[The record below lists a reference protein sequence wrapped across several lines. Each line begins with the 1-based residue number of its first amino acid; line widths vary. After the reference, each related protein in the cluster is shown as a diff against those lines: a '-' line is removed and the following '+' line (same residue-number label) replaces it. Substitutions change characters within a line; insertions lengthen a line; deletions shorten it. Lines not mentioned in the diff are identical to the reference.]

1 MNVTS
6 SALIKFFFDEVE
18 NRPHYYK
25 CKNEKCSNAKPLKQ
39 NIQKGYTNLKNHL
52 RGCIGPDYEDQYLAL
67 VGNSN
72 NRDSGPMLGFVV
84 NEKERSIYQWMEW
97 IVMRDQPLSEL
108 DNELTRRLSKGKS
121 VSSKSM
127 RKYILSVTESVEQ
140 SVAADIP
147 KKFAVL
153 FDGWTLGTTHYVA
166 MFASYMKNDV
176 HKEVLLA
183 CSPLLTE
190 TDLGAEQHVEF
201 FEATL
206 ELYGK
211 SLTNVVALIG
221 DNCNTN
227 KACADRA
234 GCPLIGCA
242 SHKLNLA
249 VQEWIKV
256 EETVGVSKLLEAV
269 KTLMSK
275 LTNLKNAARLRELT
289 DLAAVQ
295 PNETRWSG
303 WYQMLRRYQRLES
316 HIEEIDELEIYYL
329 TVGVKR
335 NVVKI
340 LEKFELLEKVTKELQ
355 RTGTTPDIARAL
367 FDQLIEDFPCM
378 SKYLAADANIVHKK
392 HFDEGLIKIL
402 RSNKSMLNLAQT
414 QAVSSLLKETV
425 LDEVIE
431 IQDSE
436 PVDYVERAIKKHR
449 IIGNTRSSYIDCRF
463 LVATTNTVE
472 RLFSTSR
479 SIMTYQRSKM
489 SPIMFEAILFLKINR
504 SFWDLKTVI
513 SAVKKNDETSIP
525 VEPATNDR
533 DYDEF
538 YY

>member
-1 MNVTS
+1 
-6 SALIKFFFDEVE
+6 
-18 NRPHYYK
+18 
-25 CKNEKCSNAKPLKQ
+25 
-39 NIQKGYTNLKNHL
+39 
-52 RGCIGPDYEDQYLAL
+52 
-67 VGNSN
+67 
-72 NRDSGPMLGFVV
+72 
-84 NEKERSIYQWMEW
+84 
-97 IVMRDQPLSEL
+97 
-108 DNELTRRLSKGKS
+108 
-121 VSSKSM
+121 
-127 RKYILSVTESVEQ
+127 
-140 SVAADIP
+140 
-147 KKFAVL
+147 
-153 FDGWTLGTTHYVA
+153 
-166 MFASYMKNDV
+166 MKNNV

-234 GCPLIGCA
+234 GCPLIGCT

-256 EETVGVSKLLEAV
+256 EETVGVRKLLEAV

-295 PNETRWSG
+295 PNKTRWSR
-303 WYQMLRRYQRLES
+303 WYQMLHRYHRLES
-316 HIEEIDELEIYYL
+316 HIEEIHDLESYYL
-329 TVGVKR
+329 TVGDKR

-355 RTGTTPDIARAL
+355 RTGTTPDIARAV

-378 SKYLAADANIVHKK
+378 TKYLAPDANIVHDK
-392 HFDEGLIKIL
+392 HFDAGLVKIL
-402 RSNKSMLNLAQT
+402 RSNKNMLNLAQT
-414 QAVSSLLKETV
+414 QAVSSLLKEEIV
-425 LDEVIE
+425 PGEVIK

-436 PVDYVERAIKKHR
+436 PLDYVERAIKKHH
-449 IIGNTRSSYIDCRF
+449 IIGNTRLSYIDCRF
-463 LVATTNTVE
+463 LVATTNTVK

-489 SPIMFEAILFLKINR
+489 LPIM
-504 SFWDLKTVI
+504 
-513 SAVKKNDETSIP
+513 
-525 VEPATNDR
+525 
-533 DYDEF
+533 
-538 YY
+538 